1 MRDHLVVG
9 IAGGSGSGKT
19 TFCNRLTESVG
30 ADAVVTLH
38 HDCYYH
44 DLSHQSQE
52 ERYANNYDA
61 PEALQTDLL
70 VEHVHPLIS
79 GDSVVMPQYDYSTNS
94 RLPGGFPL
102 DPRPIIIIE
111 GVLVLADETIRDICD
126 LRIFVDTSDELRL
139 ERRCRRDSQERGRDV
154 ETIRRQWAETVLP
167 MHQRYVE
174 PSKRWAHLVVPA
186 EAPNETAVGIV
197 GGYLLAQ
204 LNVNR
209 A

>member
-1 MRDHLVVG
+1 VG
-9 IAGGSGSGKT
+9 
-19 TFCNRLTESVG
+19 V
-30 ADAVVTLH
+30 DAVVTLH

-44 DLSHQSQE
+44 DLSHLSQE

-70 VEHVHPLIS
+70 VEHVHQLVS
-79 GDSVVMPQYDYSTNS
+79 GRSVVMPQYDYSTNS
-94 RLPGGFPL
+94 RLPGGFSL

-204 LNVNR
+204 LNMNR

>member
-19 TFCNRLTESVG
+19 TFYNRLTESVG

-70 VEHVHPLIS
+70 VEHVHQLIS

-111 GVLVLADETIRDICD
+111 GVLVLADETPEPKVPECFASLVCIYQLLLIRTETNY
-126 LRIFVDTSDELRL
+126 IFTFPYLQLLDSPALHNFSPDPNDDQQISLSAGDELN
-139 ERRCRRDSQERGRDV
+139 DV
-154 ETIRRQWAETVLP
+154 MSIGNGWSEGV
-167 MHQRYVE
+167 
-174 PSKRWAHLVVPA
+174 
-186 EAPNETAVGIV
+186 NVGTGQKGV
-197 GGYLLAQ
+197 SGQ
-204 LNVNR
+204 
-209 A
+209 